1 MLTSMLLAEDTILFL
16 SSDWKVF
23 KKENIKWFDFQLKF
37 YAASAVMAELI
48 INQYLSLEKGLITAV
63 REPADI
69 DIPYYHT
76 VWSRVKQDPGKKN
89 FIYWNNLFSDMYKSS
104 KLSSE
109 SFGLYDQIAKYLE
122 DKGFFERKKHRFL
135 IIFKSTTTTISSKG
149 IQYLKEKVADL
160 NQSIESGQF
169 PDQLLMLAI
178 LLSKDFADVL
188 NGFLAPEKLNRL
200 ELLIKD
206 PSYRNQHQ
214 LVFTLANLMRFAYLE
229 EFLPQQGEEK
239 IDLDHQLANQY
250 QPKS

>member
-1 MLTSMLLAEDTILFL
+1 MLLAEDTILFL

-23 KKENIKWFDFQLKF
+23 KEKKENTKWFDFQLEF
-37 YAASAVMAELI
+37 YAASAVMTELI
-48 INQYLSLEKGLITAV
+48 INQYLSLEKGGLITAV

-89 FIYWNNLFSDMYKSS
+89 FVYWNNLFSDLYKFDRQ
-104 KLSSE
+104 SSE

-122 DKGFFERKKHRFL
+122 DKGFFEIKKHKFL
-135 IIFKSTTTTISSKG
+135 IIFKFATTTTSSKG
-149 IQYLKEKVADL
+149 IQHLKEKVADL

-178 LLSKDFADVL
+178 LLSKDFTNIL
-188 NGFLAPEKLNRL
+188 NGFLTPEKLSRL

-214 LVFTLANLMRFAYLE
+214 LVFTLANLMKFAYFE
-229 EFLPQQGEEK
+229 KFLPQQGEEK
-239 IDLDHQLANQY
+239 IDLDHQLTNQY